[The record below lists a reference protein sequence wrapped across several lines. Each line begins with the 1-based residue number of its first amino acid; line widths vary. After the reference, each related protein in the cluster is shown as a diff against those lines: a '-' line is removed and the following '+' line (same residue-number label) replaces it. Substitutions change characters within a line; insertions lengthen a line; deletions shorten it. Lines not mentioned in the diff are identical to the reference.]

1 MISRSVVVSVA
12 AVLGLTGVARGQ
24 SCNAD
29 INGDGVVNG
38 QDLAAVL
45 AGWGVCPPRITEV
58 TPLQG
63 SVLGGTVITITGSGM
78 ATVTGVTV
86 GGNPCTSV
94 VVLSPASVRA
104 TTPAGA
110 VGQAPIVVT
119 SPSGSALS
127 PTPFTYVQQIVSSIS
142 PSTGPFVGGTPITI
156 SGSFL
161 QGTTAVTIGGVPC
174 TNVIA
179 VNSTTVTA
187 VTPPGSVG
195 PATVV
200 LSGTKGTVTVSG
212 GYSYTGVETPS
223 WATLVEA
230 FPDPVVVTDAALRA
244 AIVTTG
250 SAWRV
255 RDTATQIEFVLIPP
269 GTFQM
274 GCSTSDESTQCP
286 YAEYPVHPVTLTN
299 AFYLARY
306 ETTQAHWVATMG
318 SNPSFFT
325 SASAEVP
332 AEQVPSRPVERVSWN
347 TIQGFLNAT
356 GMRLPTEAEW
366 EYAYRAGTTTAFHSM
381 PGHPNGTNATY
392 PIDIIAW
399 RQSGQ
404 TRPVGQLAGNGFGL
418 HDMSGNVFEWVND
431 WYGDNYYAS
440 SPSVNPPGPSFG
452 SQRVMRGGGWS
463 SVPYYCRSSE
473 RSSRPSSSETADVGF
488 RVARNP

>member
-1 MISRSVVVSVA
+1 M
-12 AVLGLTGVARGQ
+12 
-24 SCNAD
+24 
-29 INGDGVVNG
+29 
-38 QDLAAVL
+38 L

-58 TPLQG
+58 TPLHG

-78 ATVTGVTV
+78 STVSGFTV

-104 TTPAGA
+104 TTPGGS
-110 VGQAPIVVT
+110 VGQAAIVVT

-127 PTPFTYVQQIVSSIS
+127 PTPFTYVQQAVSSIS

-174 TNVIA
+174 TNLTA

-230 FPDPVVVTDAALRA
+230 FPDPVVITDAALRE

-250 SAWRV
+250 YAWRV

-269 GTFQM
+269 GT
-274 GCSTSDESTQCP
+274 
-286 YAEYPVHPVTLTN
+286 A
-299 AFYLARY
+299 
-306 ETTQAHWVATMG
+306 
-318 SNPSFFT
+318 
-325 SASAEVP
+325 
-332 AEQVPSRPVERVSWN
+332 
-347 TIQGFLNAT
+347 
-356 GMRLPTEAEW
+356 
-366 EYAYRAGTTTAFHSM
+366 
-381 PGHPNGTNATY
+381 
-392 PIDIIAW
+392 
-399 RQSGQ
+399 
-404 TRPVGQLAGNGFGL
+404 
-418 HDMSGNVFEWVND
+418 
-431 WYGDNYYAS
+431 
-440 SPSVNPPGPSFG
+440 
-452 SQRVMRGGGWS
+452 
-463 SVPYYCRSSE
+463 
-473 RSSRPSSSETADVGF
+473 
-488 RVARNP
+488 